1 MTPKPTQ
8 TRKQFLKCGEACKQH
23 KLIFIHLNLTK
34 MNIEKSIDTLNTL
47 VKINNDRIEGYE
59 TASNETDDTDLKMLF
74 SQLAQT
80 SYKCK
85 AELVT
90 EIYKLGGTPADG
102 TKLSGK
108 VFRIWMDIRTALA
121 GKEMQTIL
129 NLCEYGED
137 AAIETYESV
146 FESSADDISP
156 EQRTMLKGQYLWLKT
171 DHDKVKALRDNLV
184 EHK

>member
-1 MTPKPTQ
+1 
-8 TRKQFLKCGEACKQH
+8 
-23 KLIFIHLNLTK
+23 
-34 MNIEKSIDTLNTL
+34 MNNERSIDVLNTL
-47 VKINNDRIEGYE
+47 IKINNDRIEGYE
-59 TASNETDDTDLKMLF
+59 TASDETDDSDLKSLF

-90 EIYKLGGTPADG
+90 EVMRLGGTPVEG
-102 TKLSGK
+102 TKLTGK

-121 GKEMQTIL
+121 GKELQTIL

-137 AAIETYESV
+137 AAIETYERV
-146 FESSADDISP
+146 FENYSEEITP
-156 EQRTMLKGQYLWLKT
+156 EQRTMLKGQYLWLKA